1 VARLGNHQGS
11 PMPDGI
17 GAVALRVTR
26 GATAPVGDDGSG
38 LVGEGM
44 IFRLVVP
51 GEAAELVAAYDQ
63 AVARAQRVRALL
75 SAAGLDGGSV
85 LVVPSWT
92 EAGEP
97 VVYLSGLTAAAQQSL
112 VDILR
117 GGVRP
122 PPDNDRGGGER
133 AA

>member
-1 VARLGNHQGS
+1 
-11 PMPDGI
+11 
-17 GAVALRVTR
+17 
-26 GATAPVGDDGSG
+26 
-38 LVGEGM
+38 M

-51 GEAAELVAAYDQ
+51 GGEASRLVAAYDR

-75 SAAGLDGGSV
+75 ALAGLDAALV

-97 VVYLSGLTAAAQQSL
+97 VVYVSGLTEAARQRLA
-112 VDILR
+112 DILR
-117 GGVRP
+117 GGLGP
-122 PPDNDRGGGER
+122 PPNDHGGGKR

>member
-1 VARLGNHQGS
+1 
-11 PMPDGI
+11 
-17 GAVALRVTR
+17 
-26 GATAPVGDDGSG
+26 
-38 LVGEGM
+38 VGEGM

-97 VVYLSGLTAAAQQSL
+97 VVYLSGLTVPAQQSL
-112 VDILR
+112 AHLVS
-117 GGVRP
+117 GGVGP
-122 PPDNDRGGGER
+122 PPDDDRGGGKY

>member
-1 VARLGNHQGS
+1 
-11 PMPDGI
+11 
-17 GAVALRVTR
+17 
-26 GATAPVGDDGSG
+26 
-38 LVGEGM
+38 M

-51 GEAAELVAAYDQ
+51 GDEASRLVAAYDR

-75 SAAGLDGGSV
+75 ALAGLDAASV

-97 VVYLSGLTAAAQQSL
+97 VVYVSGLTEAARQSL
-112 VDILR
+112 AEILR
-117 GGVRP
+117 GGLGP
-122 PPDNDRGGGER
+122 PPNDHGGGKR

>member
-1 VARLGNHQGS
+1 
-11 PMPDGI
+11 
-17 GAVALRVTR
+17 
-26 GATAPVGDDGSG
+26 
-38 LVGEGM
+38 M

-51 GEAAELVAAYDQ
+51 GEAAGLVAAYDR
-63 AVARAQRVRALL
+63 AVADAQRLRALVI
-75 SAAGLDGGSV
+75 AAGIDGGSV